1 MSSVTGLLGD
11 EELERSSVV
20 ANCLMN
26 RERRLPGYNRELGLD
41 LAGHLRART
50 AEGARVRWLDLCCGT
65 AGALFEAAHTLP
77 RRSRSSAWTWSTSSR
92 ARRTRPG
99 CVWSRP
105 RSPPGSLT
113 ASST

>member
-20 ANCLMN
+20 ANCLMTASG
-26 RERRLPGYNRELGLD
+26 RLPGYNRELGLD
-41 LAGHLRART
+41 IAAHLRART

-77 RRSRSSAWTWSTSSR
+77 PQVEMVGVDLVDFFVGPAGPAQVAADHGLGRLLGA
-92 ARRTRPG
+92 
-99 CVWSRP
+99 
-105 RSPPGSLT
+105 
-113 ASST
+113 

>member
-41 LAGHLRART
+41 IAAHLRART

-77 RRSRSSAWTWSTSSR
+77 PQVEMVGRG
-92 ARRTRPG
+92 PG
-99 CVWSRP
+99 RLLRGPAGPAQV
-105 RSPPGSLT
+105 
-113 ASST
+113 AA